1 MAAPAQEY
9 RARHDVG
16 ASTIA
21 AAVLSLV
28 VLAVLFLPARDP
40 VGDAMTISLR
50 PPALLAGLLFL
61 VAIVAVIRPQ
71 LASGRAAP
79 AALAVLTV
87 LAALV
92 NLADA
97 AAASMLGGGLD
108 LYPGAAHVLAPLGTA
123 LSGWG
128 TGRLAAAA
136 AGFAAATVAAI
147 AVAYWCW
154 RGVLAALA
162 DRHWA
167 LGGAIVLGVA
177 LIAAAWAPP
186 GVRPLATGLGRDV
199 VNQAAAVEAGWEAR
213 GGTDGRAAAAL
224 AAPAPPQTSLAGLKQ
239 RDVYLVFIDS
249 YGTTVFD
256 TPEFRDAFAG
266 ALAQFEAAVSAAGY
280 TVASNRLVSPTFG
293 GGSWLARATLASGI
307 RLDDPVL
314 YSRMLA
320 SGRKL
325 LPAYFRAA
333 GWRALDVEPGRK
345 AAAPDPKAWGFDRAL
360 DAKALDYRGPS
371 FGWFAIPDQFTIE
384 RTGEVRASLGA
395 EKPVFAQIVL
405 VSSHIP
411 FDPVPPYLADWSD
424 AGTFAGLPKSA
435 WPAVYR
441 QSDWT
446 RLAPDYVKSL
456 EYDFAVLRDWLCRRL
471 PGKSLVI
478 LVGDHQP
485 PAAVNGPKLPW
496 TVPIHILSR
505 DPALVAP
512 FLAAGYVG
520 GMVPSQPPPHPGM
533 EGFLKAFLA
542 AYARRG

>member
-1 MAAPAQEY
+1 
-9 RARHDVG
+9 V
-16 ASTIA
+16 
-21 AAVLSLV
+21 AVLSLF
-28 VLAVLFLPARDP
+28 VLTALFLPTRDP
-40 VGDAMTISLR
+40 IGDNLTIGLR
-50 PPALLAGLLFL
+50 PSALLAGLLFF
-61 VAIVAVIRPQ
+61 VAIVAVIRPR
-71 LASGRAAP
+71 LVSGRAAP
-79 AALAVLTV
+79 WVLAVLTA

-92 NLADA
+92 NLVDA
-97 AAASMLGGGLD
+97 AAASVLAGGLD
-108 LYPGAAHVLAPLGTA
+108 LYLGAAHVLAPLDTA
-123 LSGWG
+123 LSAWG

-136 AGFAAATVAAI
+136 VGFAVAIGVAI
-147 AVAYWCW
+147 AVAYCCW

-186 GVRPLATGLGRDV
+186 GVRPLSTGLGRDV
-199 VNQAAAVEAGWEAR
+199 VSQAAAVEAGWEAR
-213 GGTDGRAAAAL
+213 GASDGRVAKVL
-224 AAPAPPQTSLAGLKQ
+224 AAPAPPQNSLAGLKQ
-239 RDVYLVFIDS
+239 SDVYLVFIDS
-249 YGTTVFD
+249 YGTTMFD

-333 GWRALDVEPGRK
+333 GWRSLDVEPGRK

-360 DAKALDYRGPS
+360 GAGELDYRGPP
-371 FGWFAIPDQFTIE
+371 FGWFAVPDQFTIE
-384 RTGEVRASLGA
+384 RLGEIRASLGA
-395 EKPVFAQIVL
+395 ARPVFAQIAL

-411 FDPVPPYLADWSD
+411 FNPVPPYLADWNG
-424 AGTFAGLPKSA
+424 AGTFADLPKST

-441 QSDWT
+441 QSDWS

-471 PGKSLVI
+471 QGKALVI

-485 PAAVNGPKLPW
+485 PPAVNGSKLPW

-520 GMVPSQPPPHPGM
+520 GMVPSQSPPHPGM
-533 EGFLKAFLA
+533 ESFLKVFLA
-542 AYARRG
+542 AYGRRG

>member
-1 MAAPAQEY
+1 MAA
-9 RARHDVG
+9 
-16 ASTIA
+16 
-21 AAVLSLV
+21 
-28 VLAVLFLPARDP
+28 LFLPARDP
-40 VGDAMTISLR
+40 VGDNLTISLR
-50 PPALLAGLLFL
+50 PPALLAGLLFF

-71 LASGRAAP
+71 LLLGRVASL
-79 AALAVLTV
+79 ALAVLTA

-97 AAASMLGGGLD
+97 AAASLLGRDLD
-108 LYPGAAHVLAPLGTA
+108 LYLDAAHLLAPLGA
-123 LSGWG
+123 VLSAWG
-128 TGRLAAAA
+128 TARIAAAA
-136 AGFAAATVAAI
+136 AGFAVAITVAV

-154 RGVLAALA
+154 RWLLAAFA
-162 DRHWA
+162 DRRWA
-167 LGGAIVLGVA
+167 LGAAIFVGVA

-199 VNQAAAVEAGWEAR
+199 VSQAAAVEAGWEAR
-213 GGTDGRAAAAL
+213 GGSDGRGSAVL
-224 AAPAPPQTSLAGLKQ
+224 AEPAPPQSNLAGLKQ

-320 SGRKL
+320 SGRQL
-325 LPAYFRAA
+325 LPGYFRAA
-333 GWRALDVEPGRK
+333 GWRSLDIEPDRK
-345 AAAPDPKAWGFDRAL
+345 AAAPDAKAWGFDRAL
-360 DAKALDYRGPS
+360 DAGALDYRGPS
-371 FGWFAIPDQFTIE
+371 FGWFVIPDQYTIE
-384 RTGEVRASLGA
+384 RLGEIRASLGA
-395 EKPVFAQIVL
+395 AKPVFAQIVL

-441 QSDWT
+441 QSDWS

-456 EYDFAVLRDWLCRRL
+456 RYDFAVLRDWLTRRL
-471 PGKSLVI
+471 QEKALVI

-485 PAAVNGPKLPW
+485 PPAVNGSKLPW

-533 EGFLKAFLA
+533 EGFLKVFLA
-542 AYARRG
+542 AYARPG